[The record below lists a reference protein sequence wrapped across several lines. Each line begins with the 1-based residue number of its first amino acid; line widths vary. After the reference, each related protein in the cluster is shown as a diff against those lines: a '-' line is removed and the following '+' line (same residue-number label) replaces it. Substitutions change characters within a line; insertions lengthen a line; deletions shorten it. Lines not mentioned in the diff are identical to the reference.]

1 MAIKKTRLIAAK
13 KSKVW
18 AALADYPGI
27 VAWAP
32 NVDHSTAATQAHTGI
47 GAVRR
52 VQSGRITLLETIVD
66 WQPEDRLAYTLG
78 GLPPIAGSV
87 VTTWTLEED
96 GDGTRTTITTAIHPR
111 PNPLGRI
118 VARALGRQLT
128 KASKQMLEGLAA
140 HVEEESK

>member
-1 MAIKKTRLIAAK
+1 MAITRSRLLAAK

-32 NVDHSTAATQAHTGI
+32 NVDHSTAATPAHTGI

-52 VQSGRITLLETIVD
+52 VQAGRITLLETIVA
-66 WQPEDRLAYTLG
+66 WQPEDMLSYTLT

-87 VTTWTLEED
+87 VTTWQLEER
-96 GDGTRTTITTAIHPR
+96 GDATQVTITTTIHSR
-111 PNPLGRI
+111 PNPLSRI
-118 VARALGRQLT
+118 VGRALGRQLT
-128 KASKQMLEGLAA
+128 KASKQMLSGLAA
-140 HVEEESK
+140 HVEEKQ